1 MYLLNRTVKSTDFAL
16 YTGFMMS
23 GTSAE
28 FLSVKFSKGKDTWA
42 QWKCLELG
50 KKKTKT
56 PLWLS
61 TALSPAFLR
70 HMVAN
75 LLASRWIPDDGLLY
89 SSLIL
94 PTTEQNGREGWRMN
108 LPGERCPIFHDIAP
122 CVLNTFS
129 RNSNQFAHMYAD
141 CFNCLPYC

>member
-50 KKKTKT
+50 KKKKNTT
-56 PLWLS
+56 VTIDCSLS
-61 TALSPAFLR
+61 SI
-70 HMVAN
+70 
-75 LLASRWIPDDGLLY
+75 S
-89 SSLIL
+89 
-94 PTTEQNGREGWRMN
+94 Q
-108 LPGERCPIFHDIAP
+108 
-122 CVLNTFS
+122 
-129 RNSNQFAHMYAD
+129 AHGG
-141 CFNCLPYC
+141 

>member
-50 KKKTKT
+50 KKKKKNTSVT
-56 PLWLS
+56 IDCSLS
-61 TALSPAFLR
+61 SI
-70 HMVAN
+70 
-75 LLASRWIPDDGLLY
+75 S
-89 SSLIL
+89 
-94 PTTEQNGREGWRMN
+94 Q
-108 LPGERCPIFHDIAP
+108 
-122 CVLNTFS
+122 
-129 RNSNQFAHMYAD
+129 AHGG
-141 CFNCLPYC
+141 